1 MSEAIVSAFLVGLAG
16 SGHCVGMCGGIVGAL
31 CLGLP
36 PSARA
41 RPARLA
47 PYLLAYNAGRISS
60 YAFAGAIAGGA
71 GATVAGLA
79 GPETARLAGRVLA
92 GGFMVALG
100 LYVAGWWP
108 GLAWLEH
115 LGGMLW
121 RRIEPLARRVLPVRT
136 PVQAL
141 GAGLVWGWLPCG
153 MVYSAL
159 VLALATGSA
168 ATGAGVMAAF
178 GLGTLPMLLV
188 MGAAAG
194 RLAVLAR
201 QPLARRIAGVFIL
214 GFGLWTLFAPPG
226 HH

>member
-1 MSEAIVSAFLVGLAG
+1 MSQAILSAFLVGLAG

-36 PSARA
+36 QSVRARA
-41 RPARLA
+41 MALA
-47 PYLLAYNAGRISS
+47 PYLLLYNAGRISS
-60 YAFAGAIAGGA
+60 YALAGAIAGGV
-71 GATVAGLA
+71 GATLTSVA
-79 GPETARLAGRVLA
+79 GPENARLAGRVLS

-108 GLAWLEH
+108 ALALLERW
-115 LGGMLW
+115 GGALW
-121 RRIEPLARRVLPVRT
+121 RRIEPLARRLLPVRS
-136 PVQAL
+136 PSQAL
-141 GAGLVWGWLPCG
+141 AAGLAWGWLPCG

-159 VLALATGSA
+159 ALALTAGSA

-188 MGAAAG
+188 MGAAAS
-194 RLAVLAR
+194 RLAALAR

-214 GFGLWTLFAPPG
+214 GLGLWTLFASHG